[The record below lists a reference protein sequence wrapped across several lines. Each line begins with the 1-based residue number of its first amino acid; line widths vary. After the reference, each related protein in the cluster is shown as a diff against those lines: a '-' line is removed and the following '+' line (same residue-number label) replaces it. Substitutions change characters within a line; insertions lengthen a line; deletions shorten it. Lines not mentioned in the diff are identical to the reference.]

1 LSLLSALLN
10 AKKKLPIYRR
20 KTCRRDVNRSEI
32 LRPEKELNALGLQNK
47 KKDNDKRDLP
57 EEDLNT

>member
-1 LSLLSALLN
+1 MQ
-10 AKKKLPIYRR
+10 KKSYPYRR

-57 EEDLNT
+57 EEDLNI